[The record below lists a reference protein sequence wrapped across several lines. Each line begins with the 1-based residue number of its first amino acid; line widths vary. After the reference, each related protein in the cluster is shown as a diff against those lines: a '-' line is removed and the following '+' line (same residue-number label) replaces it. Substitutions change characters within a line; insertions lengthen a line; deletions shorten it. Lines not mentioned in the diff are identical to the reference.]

1 MDRRWKVKRA
11 ERRVSD
17 GELWSNLLAG
27 AVKSRGGV
35 LRD

>member
-17 GELWSNLLAG
+17 GELG